1 MGEINDKLCKLLS
14 TKEYFADFWNGIV
27 WTGEHRI
34 KPEQLC
40 RDDKEYYKFLKKS
53 SSICRDVLMKLRGRM
68 SAKLGIEIMETIDYT
83 IPVRVMDYD
92 GQEMKRQLND
102 IAIRNRHLA
111 ETGQTGWE
119 HSGEF
124 LYGVRLQDRILPV
137 MTVALY
143 CGWEEYDGAMGILPM
158 CELSGM
164 QVEYKE
170 QFLEYPLRLYSL
182 KDLDEMC
189 FETGLRE
196 LVAIFKRSKD
206 RVDMKEYYEEH
217 KERFRLLDTT
227 VIDAMGALIGISKLK
242 LFKQEGRGLDLCKA
256 FEDEREEGFAEGRV
270 EGHEEG
276 LIEGGMRVS
285 KMIEYMFQ
293 EGKSDDIKRAVTDM
307 VYQREM
313 LEAYGLL

>member
-1 MGEINDKLCKLLS
+1 
-14 TKEYFADFWNGIV
+14 
-27 WTGEHRI
+27 
-34 KPEQLC
+34 
-40 RDDKEYYKFLKKS
+40 
-53 SSICRDVLMKLRGRM
+53 
-68 SAKLGIEIMETIDYT
+68 
-83 IPVRVMDYD
+83 
-92 GQEMKRQLND
+92 
-102 IAIRNRHLA
+102 
-111 ETGQTGWE
+111 
-119 HSGEF
+119 
-124 LYGVRLQDRILPV
+124 
-137 MTVALY
+137 
-143 CGWEEYDGAMGILPM
+143 
-158 CELSGM
+158 
-164 QVEYKE
+164 
-170 QFLEYPLRLYSL
+170 LEYSLQLYSL

-256 FEDEREEGFAEGRV
+256 FEDEREEGREEGFAEGRV

-313 LEAYGLL
+313 LETYGLL